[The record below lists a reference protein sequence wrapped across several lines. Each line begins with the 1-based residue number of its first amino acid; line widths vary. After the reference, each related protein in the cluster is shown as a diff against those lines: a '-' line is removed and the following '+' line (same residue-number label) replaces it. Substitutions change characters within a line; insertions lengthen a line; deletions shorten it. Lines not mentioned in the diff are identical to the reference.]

1 VGRQARR
8 RQVPAPTTMPERQK
22 RKGPTRPDVSRI
34 EEWYRIVSAGLDSG
48 NFEWPAG
55 IARSNTIVADI
66 ERWGLP
72 GVLERSTA
80 ARHSDEKNFVV
91 CAAASKW
98 KHGKTAACLGRSEQ
112 SVRLILCKARKRA
125 AERVAGQS
133 TGTTQNGSSRS
144 TSTAADSSSTQEPGT
159 VSQPADPRRSPEASS
174 SSTVAGPSQQRSDED
189 PAVQQPS
196 RHLLLKPFSS
206 SAVAGPSQQRSDEG
220 STVQQPSRRLFL
232 EPATQT
238 TLDAQV
244 AATTRSDPVSF
255 LFVSGSSGVPAGMS
269 GMAALVAAVD
279 IRGRPSGYQSAL
291 EIMGMA

>member
-144 TSTAADSSSTQEPGT
+144 TSTAADSSSTQEPET

-174 SSTVAGPSQQRSDED
+174 SS
-189 PAVQQPS
+189 AV
-196 RHLLLKPFSS
+196 
-206 SAVAGPSQQRSDEG
+206 VGPSQQRSDEG
-220 STVQQPSRRLFL
+220 FTVQQPSRRLFL

-291 EIMGMA
+291 EVMGMA